1 MIESIVN
8 VAGLTL
14 DLGSPG
20 QPLIRRLMAALRD
33 GVRDGRLPAGTA
45 LPPSRTL
52 ATELGCS
59 RWVVTEAYGQLVA
72 EGYLNAAQG
81 SVTTVRALGVA
92 DDHGPTRRSQP
103 DRRPRFDLAPGVP
116 DLAAFPRARW
126 ADCYRRAVLERETG
140 LLGGRSLLSTI
151 DARSV
156 ITDYLVRTRQIREDP
171 SQLNLSSGATDAVGW
186 LARLLSAGGHRRIAV
201 EDPSWP
207 GLRDAARRAGLQ
219 LVPIEVDG
227 DGLRVDQLDDHRVR
241 AVICTPAHQF
251 PTGVAMS
258 ADRRL
263 ALIDWAH
270 RVDGLIIEDDYD
282 AEFRYD
288 RRPVASL
295 QGMAPD
301 RVVLVGS
308 VSKTLSP
315 AVGLGWTVLP
325 QQLIMRILSE
335 DLELRTGPS
344 TFTIDAMAAMISGG
358 WYERHL
364 RAMRLTYRRRRE
376 ALLAAL
382 LELLPE
388 ATVRGMPAG
397 LHVVVDLPAGTD
409 VENIVDQAA
418 RREVAVAGIGRY
430 RLRSDPAESSLVLG
444 FGNLRSGRERDA
456 VEILAAVISTAG
468 SGAGGRDRSR
478 G

>member
-1 MIESIVN
+1 MSESIVN

-14 DLGSPG
+14 DLGSPQ
-20 QPLIRRLMAALRD
+20 QPMTRRLMTALRD
-33 GVRDGRLPAGTA
+33 GIRDGRLPAGTA

-59 RWVVTEAYGQLVA
+59 RWVVTETYGQLVA
-72 EGYLNAAQG
+72 EGYLTAAQG
-81 SVTTVRALGVA
+81 SATTVRELGVA
-92 DDHGPTRRSQP
+92 DDHGPASLPQP

-126 ADCYRRAVLERETG
+126 ADCYRRAVVERETG
-140 LLGGRSLLSTI
+140 LLAGRTLLSTI

-171 SQLNLSSGATDAVGW
+171 GQLSLSNGSTDAVGW
-186 LARLLSAGGHRRIAV
+186 LARLLYAGGHRRIAV

-207 GLRDAARRAGLQ
+207 GLRDAARRAGLE
-219 LVPIEVDG
+219 LVPIPVDA
-227 DGLRVDQLDDHRVR
+227 DGLRVDQLDDHDVR

-263 ALIDWAH
+263 ELIAWAG
-270 RVDGLIIEDDYD
+270 RTEGLIIEDDYD

-288 RRPVASL
+288 RRPVSSL
-295 QGMAPD
+295 QGMAPE
-301 RVVLVGS
+301 RVALVGS

-315 AVGLGWTVLP
+315 AIGLGWVVLP
-325 QQLIMRILSE
+325 QQLIMRILSD
-335 DLELRTGPS
+335 DLERRTGPS
-344 TFTIDAMAAMISGG
+344 TFTIDAMATMISGG

-364 RAMRLTYRRRRE
+364 RAMRIQYRRRR
-376 ALLAAL
+376 AAL
-382 LELLPE
+382 LEAIEQLIPD

-397 LHVVVDLPAGTD
+397 LHVVVDLPGGTD
-409 VENIVDQAA
+409 ISGVVGRAA
-418 RREVAVAGIGRY
+418 RDGIGLVGIDRY
-430 RLRSDPAESSLVLG
+430 RLNPDPPESSLVLG
-444 FGNLRSGRERDA
+444 FGNLRSGREREA
-456 VEILAAVISTAG
+456 VGRLATLLQVE
-468 SGAGGRDRSR
+468 
-478 G
+478 